1 MIDFKALIESFG
13 EEAYELAKHELAP
26 FLQFYYCGAENTSR
40 DMFLEKLCEY
50 INRVGQS
57 EKLTDD
63 TLARDYVDELF
74 PLIDSHIEKGSQ
86 AEKYFERAKSI
97 QKRLKD
103 NADVSPEAMLEDFS
117 KIFLCMVS
125 SKVKKPKKK
134 LAEISFHIADV
145 DFPAVIEAA
154 FGERRPIVDVER
166 AKDFALR
173 LLQKKS
179 EDAQNNAEESSE
191 DAHPFSIIREFDD
204 KCYSKKSLARV
215 LLTLFFLQ
223 LSDYEGTI

>member
-1 MIDFKALIESFG
+1 M
-13 EEAYELAKHELAP
+13 
-26 FLQFYYCGAENTSR
+26 
-40 DMFLEKLCEY
+40 
-50 INRVGQS
+50 
-57 EKLTDD
+57 
-63 TLARDYVDELF
+63 
-74 PLIDSHIEKGSQ
+74 
-86 AEKYFERAKSI
+86 
-97 QKRLKD
+97 
-103 NADVSPEAMLEDFS
+103 
-117 KIFLCMVS
+117 
-125 SKVKKPKKK
+125 
-134 LAEISFHIADV
+134 